1 MPRSGRR
8 FPHMGGSR
16 MALLRATALK
26 NTKISI
32 NGDFSVIVPEGMTW
46 SMQPE
51 QIGKQW
57 LVVFMSDQRAD
68 FSEPLKAGRSFA
80 VGHPQPLREKNFA
93 DPVTRGAIR
102 NFAAGAMEGLYGQ
115 EVRQVVVT
123 ESPDLM
129 VLYARKVGTDG
140 AVRFV
145 VAASK
150 GLYVG
155 LICPDARTEKERFEI
170 VTEYL
175 KSIEKYTAPVAA
187 VPKAASRHQE
197 KAENTKAAGT
207 ETAAAA
213 SAAEAPSAASAE
225 VLKKNEEPAVQESAV
240 AAPSAA
246 GEKGSAG
253 EAKENAAEAGKAAV
267 KTPGDKPKVTLE
279 IPIVAPGDD
288 TLKIANAMVEQL
300 VAEVESDAKAA
311 KEAGGKLDVYDK
323 QIERMK
329 ELEKI
334 RADKIAEI
342 RSHYKG
348 NQDVESQI
356 DNYIPR
362 VQRSADRACE
372 EFQKFLVQMQN
383 FIAQIPL
390 TGPEDPTYLEIS
402 QRLEDAQDT
411 MGRQLDEMVIGVD
424 ENAANSR
431 KAGVTEY
438 YIERMIRLIE
448 RLEEKYDEL
457 DVRMYDGST
466 MQYHKP
472 ADVLKAIAKWKNV
485 RYELPTYIERSEREV
500 EKRMTEEVTRRIER
514 TKVALRNQETYIE
527 LKIDEVSRAE
537 DEAAAIEGSLEEFE
551 DAFET
556 RKSEAEAAGAQMLVR
571 NEEEVRALEEEAS
584 REEKELEELNEELS
598 KTFALN
604 VSRRK
609 DLSGRID
616 VQNGRIEELRARIQ
630 AARKKRETLEQSG
643 AKKLEE
649 LKQERSRIEK
659 KKEEAKSKVDALSE
673 ELDQAEKRLS
683 ELRKTLTDSEEE
695 LGKIHE
701 NYLLG
706 KYDPVIKKF

>member
-57 LVVFMSDQRAD
+57 LAVFMSDQRAD

-170 VTEYL
+170 VAEYL

-187 VPKAASRHQE
+187 VPKAVSKQQE
-197 KAENTKAAGT
+197 KAVDTQAAGT
-207 ETAAAA
+207 EKAAAVF
-213 SAAEAPSAASAE
+213 APSAAAAEPSAGVPKE
-225 VLKKNEEPAVQESAV
+225 NEKAPAKETVV
-240 AAPSAA
+240 AAPSADE
-246 GEKGSAG
+246 EKGSAKKA
-253 EAKENAAEAGKAAV
+253 EESTAAEETTA
-267 KTPGDKPKVTLE
+267 KTSEDKPKVTLE

-334 RADKIAEI
+334 RAEKIAEI

-500 EKRMTEEVTRRIER
+500 EKRVTEEVTRRVER

-537 DEAAAIEGSLEEFE
+537 DEVAAIEESLEEFE
-551 DAFET
+551 EAFET
-556 RKSEAEAAGAQMLVR
+556 RRSEAEAVGAQLLVR
-571 NEEEVRALEEEAS
+571 NEEEVRGLEEEVS

-604 VSRRK
+604 VSRKK
-609 DLSGRID
+609 DLSARID

-630 AARKKRETLEQSG
+630 AARKKKETLEQTG

-649 LKQERSRIEK
+649 LEQERSRIEK
-659 KKEEAKSKVDALSE
+659 RKEEAESKVDALSE